1 MTDLT
6 GFSRVLAYHLL
17 SRLAYVLYVGFA
29 LTAQERSGHFT
40 KRWGVEEGFRRFR
53 SVAALVMN
61 NDGVSFVVLCL
72 LTAGTLGVDAPRVWV
87 VVPGALLLIG
97 GVGTKVWAAATI
109 GGRAYYWHDFFSP
122 APASPKRAGPY
133 RVLKNPMY
141 TVGYLPLYGV
151 ALVTLSLPGLV
162 AAVFDHAAILAF
174 HRWVE
179 QPHFERLSVRAEQDT
194 VQTAS
199 AQRSDSDPL

>member
-6 GFSRVLAYHLL
+6 GFSLVLAYHLL

-53 SVAALVMN
+53 SLAALVMN

-97 GVGTKVWAAATI
+97 GVGTKAWAPATI
-109 GGRAYYWHDFFSP
+109 GGRAYYWHAFFSL
-122 APASPKRAGPY
+122 G
-133 RVLKNPMY
+133 
-141 TVGYLPLYGV
+141 
-151 ALVTLSLPGLV
+151 
-162 AAVFDHAAILAF
+162 
-174 HRWVE
+174 
-179 QPHFERLSVRAEQDT
+179 
-194 VQTAS
+194 
-199 AQRSDSDPL
+199 